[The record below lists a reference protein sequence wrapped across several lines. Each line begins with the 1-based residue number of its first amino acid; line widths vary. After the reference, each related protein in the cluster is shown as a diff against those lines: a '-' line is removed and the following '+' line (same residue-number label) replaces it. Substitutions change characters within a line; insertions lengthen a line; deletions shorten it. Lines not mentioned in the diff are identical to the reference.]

1 MALGMEVGL
10 GPVHIVLD
18 GDLKNKK
25 KIMVPMNP
33 EGVHEQPMCLKLAIT
48 LGIGPHF

>member
-18 GDLKNKK
+18 GDTAALPKK
-25 KIMVPMNP
+25 GCRVP
-33 EGVHEQPMCLKLAIT
+33 
-48 LGIGPHF
+48 